1 MSQVA
6 PRVNSHLDFQ
16 GLGELRGQAQRHEGS
31 ALREVAQQFEAM
43 FVQQIMKTMRDAS
56 FKGGELIE
64 SQAMDTFQSMHD
76 KEISLHIA
84 RRGSF
89 GLADMLVRSM
99 ERQDQAIPAAEA
111 LAARQKSMQQG
122 EGSAALGLG
131 ARAAGQD
138 GLPIERR
145 TMVNPLTSTQKA
157 LAVPRT
163 GESGFSLKR
172 DLALPGGRLPAGRSA
187 GSAE

>member
-16 GLGELRGQAQRHEGS
+16 GLGELRGQAQRRESG

-43 FVQQIMKTMRDAS
+43 FVQQIMKTMREAG
-56 FKGGELIE
+56 FKGGELVE

-76 KEISLHIA
+76 KEISLQMA

-99 ERQDQAIPAAEA
+99 ERQEQAVPAADA
-111 LAARQKSMQQG
+111 LAARLKQLDGSQGAMGTMSSWSTAWRTVSM
-122 EGSAALGLG
+122 AA
-131 ARAAGQD
+131 RV
-138 GLPIERR
+138 R
-145 TMVNPLTSTQKA
+145 TLS
-157 LAVPRT
+157 
-163 GESGFSLKR
+163 S
-172 DLALPGGRLPAGRSA
+172 
-187 GSAE
+187 